1 MGSSRRKFEPRSTVN
16 YKKEVNAK
24 MDIIEI
30 FFIGVGLA
38 MDAFSVSVCKG
49 LSMKKL
55 DIKKALIIAIYFG
68 VFQGIMPLIGYFLG
82 STFES
87 LISEIDHWIAFA
99 LLEFIG
105 INMIR
110 EAFGDENKNAN
121 DKIDFKTMII
131 LAVATS
137 IDALTVGVTF
147 AFFNVNILLAAFIIA
162 IVTFALS
169 LVGVKIGNRFGNKYE
184 SKAEIIGGIILAF
197 MGLKILIEHLFF
209 LEQHTFSLHL

>member
-1 MGSSRRKFEPRSTVN
+1 MGSIRRKLEPWSRVN
-16 YKKEVNAK
+16 YIKEVNVK

-30 FFIGVGLA
+30 FFISVGLA

-87 LISEIDHWIAFA
+87 LISGIDHWIAFA

-121 DKIDFKTMII
+121 DRVDFKTMMI
-131 LAVATS
+131 LALATS

-147 AFFNVNILLAAFIIA
+147 AFFNVNILLATFVIA

-184 SKAEIIGGIILAF
+184 SKAEIMGGSILAF
-197 MGLKILIEHLFF
+197 IGFKILIEHLF
-209 LEQHTFSLHL
+209 LA